1 MIRGQ
6 DRNPNERLEPWQ
18 PRFSIATMLLTMLV
32 FAVMA
37 SAGGYLVRALR
48 EGDRRYQLIFILMT
62 LAAPML
68 LMVVVSLVRALVAFR
83 RR

>member
-1 MIRGQ
+1 MSSEPDPSRPEVP
-6 DRNPNERLEPWQ
+6 RPWQ
-18 PRFSIATMLLTMLV
+18 PRFSIGTMLLTMLV

-37 SAGGYLVRALR
+37 AAGSYLVRALR
-48 EGDRRYQLIFILMT
+48 EGDRRFHLVFILLT

-68 LMVVVSLVRALVAFR
+68 LVVIVSLLRTLTTR

>member
-1 MIRGQ
+1 MSRGQ
-6 DRNPNERLEPWQ
+6 DRPPSESPGPWQ
-18 PRFSIATMLLTMLV
+18 PRFSIATMLLTMLI

-48 EGDRRYQLIFILMT
+48 EGDRRYQLIFLLMT

-68 LMVVVSLVRALVAFR
+68 LMVLISLIRALIVR
-83 RR
+83 RPR

>member
-1 MIRGQ
+1 VSRANQPPRIRG
-6 DRNPNERLEPWQ
+6 PWQ
-18 PRFSIATMLLTMLV
+18 PRFSIGSLLLTMLV

-48 EGDRRYQLIFILMT
+48 EDNRRYQLVFLLIT

-68 LMVVVSLVRALVAFR
+68 LMVLVSLTRAAVTWR
-83 RR
+83 RKR

>member
-6 DRNPNERLEPWQ
+6 DRNPNERPEPWQ